1 MTSPFDALP
10 AVPEGLADA
19 PPDGLVAAQ
28 RLAIEIAEQVAAQA
42 QAGRTEI
49 SVHTWTDQL
58 VEEHGGTGVWTP
70 TVVGFG
76 AGTLSCF
83 PTDKPSERVL
93 WNIDLGFVDV
103 HPVTADG
110 WWGDCTR
117 SFMRGDN
124 RGYREALETIR
135 HVHETTLAAARPG
148 MRACDL
154 FAAFHDA
161 LEPTGLLLLDRLNNI
176 GHSLGQNTSYD
187 LGYLDPWNET
197 RLWGAWAVEP
207 FIGNHLWGVKLEDVI
222 WFGRERCVVIR

>member
-1 MTSPFDALP
+1 MTTP
-10 AVPEGLADA
+10 PEGLTEV
-19 PPDGLVAAQ
+19 PPSGLVAAQ
-28 RLAIEIAEQVAAQA
+28 RLAVAVAEEVAAQV
-42 QAGRTEI
+42 QAGQTEI
-49 SVHTWTDQL
+49 AVRDWT
-58 VEEHGGTGVWTP
+58 EELLDARGSKGVWTP
-70 TVVGFG
+70 TNVGFG

-83 PTDKPSERVL
+83 PTDKPSDRVL

-103 HPVTADG
+103 HPVTEDG

-117 SFMRGDN
+117 SFMRGEN
-124 RGYREALETIR
+124 PGYREALETMR

-154 FAAFHDA
+154 FFAFQDA

-176 GHSLGQNTSYD
+176 GHSLDRNTSYD

-207 FIGNHLWGVKLEDVI
+207 FMGNHLWGVKQEDVL
-222 WFGRERCVVIR
+222 WFGRHNCVVIR